1 MQLRTQ
7 SLMVW
12 RRHLALWLTPL
23 LALALGV
30 AMLVIY
36 RGSFAGRDERMAT
49 LAAEA
54 SSKLEALQA
63 QRRAVDA
70 FVGRV
75 ASQEQAIGDM
85 YGKQFA
91 TESERFTRFLRET
104 RELARQA
111 GLDPQAFGYPQQVLE
126 EEGLV
131 KRKVDF
137 SVEGGY
143 DDLRRFINFLELSDQ
158 FVTIE
163 QIAMSGDSR
172 LALRFSL
179 STIFVLEDPED
190 VELAGLRAAGDQ
202 SEPAGAA
209 AVEEK

>member
-7 SLMVW
+7 STLVW

-23 LALALGV
+23 LALALGI

-36 RGSFAGRDERMAT
+36 RGSFAGRDERLAT
-49 LAAEA
+49 LAGEA
-54 SSKLEALQA
+54 AAKLEALQA
-63 QRRAVDA
+63 QRRAVEGFA
-70 FVGRV
+70 GRV
-75 ASQEQAIGDM
+75 ARQEQAIDDM

-91 TESERFTRFLRET
+91 TESERFTRFLREI

-111 GLDPQAFGYPQQVLE
+111 GLDPQAFSYPQKVLD

-131 KRKVDF
+131 KRTVDF
-137 SVEGGY
+137 SVEGDY
-143 DDLRRFINFLELSDQ
+143 DELRRFINFLELSDQ

-163 QIAMSGDSR
+163 QIAMGGEGR

-179 STIFVLEDPED
+179 STIFVLEDPEN
-190 VELAGLRAAGDQ
+190 VALAGLRPAGDQ
-202 SEPAGAA
+202 SEPASP

>member
-12 RRHLALWLTPL
+12 RRHLALWLIPL

-30 AMLVIY
+30 AMLMVY
-36 RGSFAGRDERMAT
+36 RTSFAGRDERMAT
-49 LAAEA
+49 LAGEA
-54 SSKLEALQA
+54 AGKLEALQA
-63 QRRAVDA
+63 QRRAVEG

-75 ASQEQAIGDM
+75 ASQEQAIDDM

-91 TESERFTRFLRET
+91 TESERFTRFLREI

-111 GLDPQAFGYPQQVLE
+111 GLDPQSFNYPQTVLQ

-131 KRKVDF
+131 KRTVDF

-143 DDLRRFINFLELSDQ
+143 DELRRFINFLELSDQ

-163 QIAMSGDSR
+163 QIAMSGEGR

-179 STIFVLEDPED
+179 STIFVLEDPEN
-190 VELAGLRAAGDQ
+190 VELTGLRTSGGQD
-202 SEPAGAA
+202 EPAGAA
-209 AVEEK
+209 EEQK